1 MDKTKIKIIGLGD
14 GGARA
19 VNKLIA
25 AGVGLNKDVD
35 VITIGKDENILLV
48 STAQNNIFLN
58 RDSPTIYKNI
68 SATLR
73 DAKIVIIV
81 AGLGGS
87 AATAAI
93 PRIISIAKNL
103 DAPTVAFAN
112 LPFIL
117 ENVERKKNAE
127 YCLNCLREADTSF
140 ILPVEKFFLFRL
152 YKKEISIPELFDVA
166 NEIFCAGIK
175 IFLEM
180 ILEKDLPVKI
190 GKAAFGYG
198 YGATALEAI
207 KNAVHFPTFEED
219 EIKRAKKIFVRLTSG
234 NDKAAKN
241 FIKGINPAAKLFWQV
256 DDSRSEKVMASIIA
270 MTEVSK

>member
-1 MDKTKIKIIGLGD
+1 MDKTKIKIVGLGD

-25 AGVGLNKDVD
+25 AGVGLKKDVEIIA
-35 VITIGKDENILLV
+35 VGKDENILLF
-48 STAQNNIFLN
+48 SAAQNNIFLN

-68 SATLR
+68 STALH

-81 AGLGGS
+81 GGLGGS

-103 DAPTVAFAN
+103 NATTVAFAN

-117 ENVERKKNAE
+117 ENIERKKNAE

-140 ILPVEKFFLFRL
+140 IFPAEKFFLFRL
-152 YKKEISIPELFDVA
+152 YKKEISIPELFEVA
-166 NEIFCAGIK
+166 NEIFCTGIE
-175 IFLEM
+175 IFLDM
-180 ILEKDLPVKI
+180 ISEKDMPVKI
-190 GKAAFGYG
+190 GKATFGYG
-198 YGATALEAI
+198 FGATTLEAI
-207 KNAVHFPTFEED
+207 KNAVNFPAFTED
-219 EIKRAKKIFVRLTSG
+219 EVKRAKKIFVRLTGG

-256 DDSRSEKVMASIIA
+256 EDTRGEKIMAAII
-270 MTEVSK
+270 MSNL